1 MNALAAFTAL
11 SIILTASLFLG
22 GCRSDSAHWSST
34 NLDQPA
40 VTDRHGRVELPRE

>member
-1 MNALAAFTAL
+1 MNTLAALTAL

-22 GCRSDSAHWSST
+22 GCRSDYWSST

-40 VTDRHGRVELPRE
+40 VTDQYGRVELPSE